1 MSVRYIYSRVSTD
14 KQNVQQQSKYLADKY
29 EHDAIVDEV
38 FTGTTTER
46 PKFLELLNTLKAG
59 DTLIVYHVSRLGRKT
74 SEVLEVVEHLQKLEV
89 SVIVDQ
95 LQGIDV
101 TSGVGKL
108 LFTMLS
114 GLAELERE
122 QMLERQRIGI
132 YRAKAEGK
140 YKGRKAIDDD
150 IIESAK
156 LLLDAG
162 KTKKDVAKQLGIGEA
177 TLYRRL
183 AN

>member
-1 MSVRYIYSRVSTD
+1 MIYIYSRVSTTD
-14 KQNVQQQSKYLADKY
+14 QNATQQSQYLASKY
-29 EHDAIVDEV
+29 EHDAIIEEC

-46 PKFLELLNTLKAG
+46 PKFRELLNNFRSG

-74 SEVLEVVEHLQKLEV
+74 SEVLEVVETLKQKSV
-89 SVIVDQ
+89 SVFVDQ
-95 LQGIDV
+95 LQGIDI

-122 QMLERQRIGI
+122 QMLENQRIGI
-132 YRAKAEGK
+132 NRAKAEGK
-140 YKGRKAIDDD
+140 YKGRQPIDNE
-150 IIESAK
+150 IIESARALIASGVTK
-156 LLLDAG
+156 E
-162 KTKKDVAKQLGIGEA
+162 KTAQQLGIGVA

-183 AN
+183 KS

>member
-114 GLAELERE
+114 G
-122 QMLERQRIGI
+122 IN
-132 YRAKAEGK
+132 RAKAEGK

>member
-1 MSVRYIYSRVSTD
+1 MKS
-14 KQNVQQQSKYLADKY
+14 
-29 EHDAIVDEV
+29 
-38 FTGTTTER
+38 
-46 PKFLELLNTLKAG
+46 G

-74 SEVLEVVEHLQKLEV
+74 SEVLETVELLQDKGV
-89 SVIVDQ
+89 SVFVDQ
-95 LQGIDV
+95 LQGIDI

-132 YRAKAEGK
+132 NRAKSEGK
-140 YKGRKAIDDD
+140 YKGRKPVDDEL
-150 IIESAK
+150 IESART
-156 LLLDAG
+156 LIAAG
-162 KTKKDVAKQLGIGEA
+162 MTKEKVAQQLGVGVA

-183 AN
+183 K